1 MIFWIGFTL
10 MFFNEGFVM
19 MRHVSPWFAKKRDG
33 FIKRFGDNI
42 WYRLHGTIGWL
53 WISFVTCGL
62 IVNSNR
68 IFHII
73 VLAIFWGLSFGI
85 FYLPRW
91 IKRRKTLINTST
103 LEVSHEWI
111 F

>member
-42 WYRLHGTIGWL
+42 WYRLHGTIDWL

-62 IVNSNR
+62 IVNSN
-68 IFHII
+68 IVLHII
-73 VLAIFWGLSFGI
+73 ALAIFWGLSFGI

-91 IKRRKTLINTST
+91 IKRR
-103 LEVSHEWI
+103 
-111 F
+111 

>member
-19 MRHVSPWFAKKRDG
+19 MRHVSPYFARLRDKVMKKL
-33 FIKRFGDNI
+33 GDKL
-42 WYRLHGTIGWL
+42 WWRLHGTLDYTWIGL
-53 WISFVTCGL
+53 VTIGL

-68 IFHII
+68 IQHII
-73 VLAIFWGLSFGI
+73 ALAIFWLLSFLI

-91 IKRRKTLINTST
+91 IRN
-103 LEVSHEWI
+103 
-111 F
+111 